1 MDTETRFT
9 LYEFKSRKKPVGS
22 RHTYTWPELC
32 EKFKNPIVTEESV
45 DEYQAMTNEQ
55 KTDVKDVGGYVA
67 GELKGGRRGKATL
80 LNRQILTLDVDH
92 ADHGRKPLALMFTC
106 SCLVHSTHS
115 SMPEQPRYRW
125 LFPLSRPVSAAEYR
139 YLANKV
145 AEWVGAET
153 LDETTDQP
161 ERLMFWPSVSFDG
174 EYYLNSN
181 EEDPLLNPDDLL
193 PDDLPEEA
201 PAPTPPPVENGVLEI
216 AEGQRNKT
224 VFEFAATLRGKGLD
238 PNGIREMLDQ
248 YNDRY
253 CSPPL
258 EGFEL
263 DTICRSVC
271 SRYSPG
277 DAVTNLRDA
286 WDDFNDLGEW
296 KDTKPAPVKS
306 LSLESFRD
314 LGQRRIDPM
323 KPIVEGLIYPGLTLL
338 VSPPKFG
345 KSWMCLDL
353 ALSVA
358 QGTDF
363 LGMKTTKAGTLYLAL
378 EDSDRRLQD
387 RSRKVMGGAPLPEN
401 SFRVTQAPTIEDGLL
416 PMLHDVLEEHKD
428 IRLVI
433 IDTLQRV
440 RGVAKRTEGA
450 YGFDYRESG
459 AFQKFA
465 IDHDIALVLVHH
477 FNKGDGGGDRANKIS
492 GTNGIFGAADTAL
505 LLDRGKRHDKETKLE
520 IDSRD
525 LPSKVL
531 VLEFNT
537 GTYRWSVLGE
547 EQEVA
552 ERKEELEFNNDPLV
566 KTIRDMLDRAE
577 DDVRDTDATEVSW
590 SCSSAEFLDEVERLY
605 GSQGTSPD
613 TVGRKLNT
621 DAFAERLEKLC
632 GITHVYERRGKAGRR
647 THVFTRD
654 II

>member
-9 LYEFKSRKKPVGS
+9 LYEFKSRKKPVGVK
-22 RHTYTWPELC
+22 HEYTWSELC
-32 EKFKNPIVTEESV
+32 EKFKTPIITEESF

-67 GELKGGRRGKATL
+67 GELKGGRRGKSTL
-80 LNRQILTLDVDH
+80 LSRQIITIDVDH
-92 ADHGRKPLALMFTC
+92 AEKGRGPACEAFCVK
-106 SCLVHSTHS
+106 CLVHTTHS
-115 SMPEQPRYRW
+115 STEENPRYRW
-125 LFPLSRPVSAAEYR
+125 LFPLSRPVNAVEYR
-139 YLANKV
+139 YLANIA
-145 AEWVGAET
+145 AEWVGADT
-153 LDETTDQP
+153 IDETTDQP

-174 EYYLNSN
+174 VYYCNANEYDGLI
-181 EEDPLLNPDDLL
+181 NPDKYL
-193 PDDLPEEA
+193 PDD
-201 PAPTPPPVENGVLEI
+201 PPDEPVREKQPKAENGLLEI

-253 CSPPL
+253 CAPPL
-258 EGFEL
+258 ESFEL

-621 DAFAERLEKLC
+621 DAFAERLERLC
-632 GITHVYERRGKAGRR
+632 GIAHVYERRGKTGRR